1 MPSFFQTLLRKPSQS
16 YQSAGANPYDQAPP
30 LSTARGGSLRAPSL
44 RQGAGGSIGSSYSRA
59 SSANGDDSHYGSH
72 RQQWSWD
79 MYGSRQRSAG
89 AGSSLHS
96 SEARSQLGVKKS
108 VSRAVARRVGATA
121 SDAGSI
127 RAESVYSNYEDD
139 GRSLRSAKSRSS
151 LRSAASVSSAWTR
164 DQLGGSLALNVPGVT
179 KRTSRRYTDV
189 VNEPRRHE
197 VSDTAS
203 IASSTASDYYR
214 NGSAPS
220 RSRPISGPDPSTLTT
235 SRKYSSAS
243 GTTTITTSGYQV
255 VTTTEYTSKKSSSQ
269 RNKKSTSTP
278 SSSYA
283 PSLTGTDHTP
293 SLYSTTSSTGS
304 SRGPLTPMHP
314 TSPLVLGSPDLLLP
328 PPSMSKDAMKK
339 EKRKKRT
346 QRNTLVED
354 VVKRAGLPLDSVVE
368 LKEESTTA
376 EGVKQ
381 KATAA
386 KKEAAVPITVLEE
399 KRIEHGRKVE
409 TEAKL
414 SQEIKTLTTFDESA
428 SDDSRTP
435 SLSTTTIAA
444 SSEPLTPE
452 NEIVLTYADGIT
464 HAELKKAG
472 SGDMPRIVTD
482 FSVDNADI
490 ALNEAIPT
498 TPITPVDVPRI
509 QLTRTPSDQLADK
522 VQGDIDLSGYDSQ
535 YPPETEG
542 GVSRQASAASRKT
555 PPESVSEP
563 ATSDPSARSESSHSK
578 RSSRPP
584 SVSLIE
590 DLKASTTTAAQDQPR
605 WMNRI
610 KALGEPIAPLV
621 EPPKLKVKPPKL
633 KVKPPKLKVKPPKL
647 KVKPPEPHWT
657 VKHHY
662 EQQHQSREATSQ
674 DMRRP
679 ASVGNLRRPKSI
691 MEPMPEEREDE
702 ESTPASPAA
711 ACSPKSPLA
720 HASSP
725 SSPTPVFPTWV
736 KDRTNGKLRSPK
748 ARPAAAA
755 TPALPAILPHHIL
768 APRPDSLFLPSPIYY
783 DASVRQAPRPT
794 SVHEDVASTLSTPGS
809 SPPRS
814 RSSSPTGAEL
824 APRRERTGL
833 ARSISLSHSA
843 PASASDTSR
852 FEAVPKR
859 TMSLTR
865 RNSDNSAQI
874 EFKPLPFPFLL
885 ESSTESSNEVPPA
898 VSSYSDAGSDDEGD
912 ARSIS
917 GFSAMSMPVAGAHA
931 RPPKNPRHEIIAAR
945 NCESLVADPIDLTAT
960 RQTTS
965 LMTAVSVSAI
975 AALGA
980 QPKTFASSGSGWSLF
995 KKAAPSLASTASP
1008 KKFDPLRDLT
1018 VSSMQPLPKKVKS
1031 DEVIVEVF
1039 AVPIERADI
1048 DRAKKAASQQ
1058 DGFGWIPGRGFY
1070 GKVVDT
1076 GLEVNKV
1083 KQGELVWGVQPLKKS
1098 GALADLITIHKSL
1111 VTSAPSCNLTVEQIA
1126 TLPIAGAAS
1135 LQVMEVLCSTVPAG
1149 AKFLILGAHIGV
1161 GNLCLQ
1167 LARHLRPARDL
1178 YLVAQCP
1185 PERREDQVFCRESG
1199 ASDVLLDEPLAAI
1212 NRLHE
1217 NEFDV
1222 VIDTIG
1228 GSKSESSNGIAAA
1241 PCCSPGEVADSSY
1254 VLLLSSFAVYEAARR
1269 VLLNSGSFVTTV
1281 GESSAVAPTS
1291 STQFKESVRSFRRN
1305 IFKKN
1310 KKHVNYWFASLEL
1323 DERDS
1328 TRDVLDR
1335 LRPIVEAYSLVPRL
1349 GRLYSMKEACSAFG
1363 GRAAAEGGSVVRIK
1377 VV

>member
-16 YQSAGANPYDQAPP
+16 YQAAGPSAYDQAPP
-30 LSTARGGSLRAPSL
+30 LPTARGGAGSSSRAPSL
-44 RQGAGGSIGSSYSRA
+44 RQGAGGSSRSSYSHA
-59 SSANGDDSHYGSH
+59 SSVNGDDAHTGAQG
-72 RQQWSWD
+72 QQWSWD
-79 MYGSRQRSAG
+79 MYGSRKGSAG
-89 AGSSLHS
+89 VGSNLHPSDAG
-96 SEARSQLGVKKS
+96 SQLGVKRS

-127 RAESVYSNYEDD
+127 RADSVYSNYEDD
-139 GRSLRSAKSRSS
+139 GRSLRSAKSHSS

-164 DQLGGSLALNVPGVT
+164 DQLNGSLALNVPGVT

-189 VNEPRRHE
+189 ANTPSLRRHE
-197 VSDTAS
+197 ASDTAS

-214 NGSAPS
+214 NGLAPS
-220 RSRPISGPDPSTLTT
+220 RSRSMSGPDPSTLKT

-255 VTTTEYTSKKSSSQ
+255 VTTTEYTTKKPSSQ
-269 RNKKSTSTP
+269 RNKKTTSTP
-278 SSSYA
+278 SSSYD
-283 PSLTGTDHTP
+283 PSLTGTDRTP

-304 SRGPLTPMHP
+304 SRGALTPVYP
-314 TSPLVLGSPDLLLP
+314 TSSPMLGSPDLLLP
-328 PPSMSKDAMKK
+328 PPSMSKDALKK

-346 QRNTLVED
+346 QGNTLIEEA
-354 VVKRAGLPLDSVVE
+354 VKRAGLPLDSVVE
-368 LKEESTTA
+368 LEEEPTTA
-376 EGVKQ
+376 EAVKQ

-386 KKEAAVPITVLEE
+386 AAKETTALIKVLEE
-399 KRIEHGRKVE
+399 QQIEHGRKVE
-409 TEAKL
+409 TEAKPSKDGTSL
-414 SQEIKTLTTFDESA
+414 ATFDETA
-428 SDDSRTP
+428 SDLTTRLRVLHRQDSRTP
-435 SLSTTTIAA
+435 SLSTTTTAA

-452 NEIVLTYADGIT
+452 TETVSTYADDIPPS
-464 HAELKKAG
+464 AKKKKAG
-472 SGDMPRIVTD
+472 PGDIPRIVTD
-482 FSVDNADI
+482 CSLADDSDAHEI
-490 ALNEAIPT
+490 ALNEATPT
-498 TPITPVDVPRI
+498 TPTTPVEVPRI
-509 QLTRTPSDQLADK
+509 QLTRTASDQLADR

-535 YPPETEG
+535 SPRKTEG
-542 GVSRQASAASRKT
+542 EVSRRSSTASRKSSS
-555 PPESVSEP
+555 ESVSRP
-563 ATSDPSARSESSHSK
+563 VTSDPSVGSDSPRSK
-578 RSSRPP
+578 RSTRSA
-584 SVSLIE
+584 SIDSIE
-590 DLKASTTTAAQDQPR
+590 DPKASTTTTTTAAQDQPQ
-605 WMNRI
+605 WMKRI
-610 KALGEPIAPLV
+610 KALGEPITPLV
-621 EPPKLKVKPPKL
+621 ESPKLKGKT
-633 KVKPPKLKVKPPKL
+633 
-647 KVKPPEPHWT
+647 PEPHWT

-662 EQQHQSREATSQ
+662 EQQQQSRATTSQ

-679 ASVGNLRRPKSI
+679 ASAGNLRRPKSI

-702 ESTPASPAA
+702 KPMPALPASSLALAA
-711 ACSPKSPLA
+711 LPISASRHA
-720 HASSP
+720 HSP
-725 SSPTPVFPTWV
+725 SSPSLPSRGAFPTGV
-736 KDRTNGKLRSPK
+736 KERSAGKPRNPKPRT
-748 ARPAAAA
+748 AAVAP
-755 TPALPAILPHHIL
+755 TPGPPAILPHHVL

-783 DASVRQAPRPT
+783 DASARQPPRPT
-794 SVHEDVASTLSTPGS
+794 SMHEVAASTAPTLES
-809 SPPRS
+809 SASRS
-814 RSSSPTGAEL
+814 RSTSPPEAES
-824 APRRERTGL
+824 ASRAERTSLG
-833 ARSISLSHSA
+833 RTVSLSQSA
-843 PASASDTSR
+843 PASDSDASR
-852 FEAVPKR
+852 FETAPR
-859 TMSLTR
+859 RIMSLTR
-865 RNSDNSAQI
+865 RNSDNSAQM
-874 EFKPLPFPFLL
+874 EFTPLPFPFLL
-885 ESSTESSNEVPPA
+885 ELSSESSRDVPQA

-917 GFSAMSMPVAGAHA
+917 GVSAMSMPVAGAHS

-945 NCESLVADPIDLTAT
+945 NRESLVADPIDFTAT
-960 RQTTS
+960 QQTTS

-980 QPKTFASSGSGWSLF
+980 QPKTFASGGSGWSLF
-995 KKAAPSLASTASP
+995 KKAAPPLASTASP

-1031 DEVIVEVF
+1031 DEVLVEVF
-1039 AVPIERADI
+1039 AVPIERVDV

-1058 DGFGWIPGRGFY
+1058 EGFGWIPGRGFY

-1111 VTSAPSCNLTVEQIA
+1111 VTPAPSCDLTVEQIA

-1149 AKFLILGAHIGV
+1149 AKILVLGAHIGV

-1199 ASDVLLDEPLAAI
+1199 ASDVLLDDPLAAI

-1222 VIDTIG
+1222 VIDTI
-1228 GSKSESSNGIAAA
+1228 
-1241 PCCSPGEVADSSY
+1241 
-1254 VLLLSSFAVYEAARR
+1254 VYEAARR

-1310 KKHVNYWFASLEL
+1310 KKHINYWFASLEL

-1335 LRPIVEAYSLVPRL
+1335 LRPIVEANSLMPRL
-1349 GRLYSMKEACSAFG
+1349 GRLYLMKEACSAFSG
-1363 GRAAAEGGSVVRIK
+1363 KAAAEGGSVVRVK